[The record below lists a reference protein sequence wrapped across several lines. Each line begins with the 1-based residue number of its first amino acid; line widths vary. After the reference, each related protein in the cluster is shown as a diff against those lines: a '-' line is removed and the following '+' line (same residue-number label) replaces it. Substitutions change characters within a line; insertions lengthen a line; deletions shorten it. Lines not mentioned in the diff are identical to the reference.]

1 MIHVYVNYPNTR
13 ASAHSDG
20 ACARIQQA
28 HKHNQRVI
36 EITRS
41 SLGRELA
48 RAESDLRFGSS
59 QDVNDV
65 WLRIDLGDIEFE
77 HAIARHVLVL
87 LGRRYRAF
95 ATVQLER
102 HC

>member
-13 ASAHSDG
+13 VSAHSDDS
-20 ACARIQQA
+20 CSRIQQA

-36 EITRS
+36 EVTRS
-41 SLGRELA
+41 SLGRELT
-48 RAESDLRFGSS
+48 RLESDMRFGSS

-65 WLRIDLGDIEFE
+65 WLRIDLGDTEFE
-77 HAIARHVLVL
+77 HAVAKHVLVL
-87 LGRRYRAF
+87 LGRRYRPF
-95 ATVQLER
+95 EGVELQR

>member
-1 MIHVYVNYPNTR
+1 MIHVYINYPNPR

-20 ACARIQQA
+20 SCSRIQQA

-48 RAESDLRFGSS
+48 RAESEFRFGSS
-59 QDVNDV
+59 QDFNDL
-65 WLRIDLGDIEFE
+65 WMKIDLSDTEFE
-77 HAIARHVLVL
+77 HAIAKHVLVL
-87 LGRRYRAF
+87 LGRRYRPF
-95 ATVQLER
+95 ASVDLER